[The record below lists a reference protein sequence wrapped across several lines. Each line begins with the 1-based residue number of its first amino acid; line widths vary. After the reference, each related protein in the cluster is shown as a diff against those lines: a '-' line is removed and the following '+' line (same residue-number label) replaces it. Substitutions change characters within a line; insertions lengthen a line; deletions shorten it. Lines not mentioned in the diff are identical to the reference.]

1 MASCS
6 KIGPSG
12 SSPVQNS
19 TGLARKQ
26 ASLGAAMGKDFLFY
40 FALLMTAGA
49 LLLNQAQA
57 LSLISE
63 KCDPNKVGP
72 DETTVKGGWQAEMF
86 NGLSFR
92 TCGKCS

>member
-1 MASCS
+1 MYNKKAPNISTS
-6 KIGPSG
+6 NKKVDSVVTATNGRG
-12 SSPVQNS
+12 SSFS
-19 TGLARKQ
+19 MER
-26 ASLGAAMGKDFLFY
+26 DFLFY
-40 FALLMTAGA
+40 LAFLMSLGA
-49 LLLNQAQA
+49 LMLNQAQA

-92 TCGKCS
+92 TCGK